1 MLEDAMAGNAVPQ
14 FVEQAIYV
22 VDKTNLNKY
31 YPKK

>member
-1 MLEDAMAGNAVPQ
+1 MMRWRQRGAQ